1 MKIKLTHPANGH
13 LAGEVIELP
22 DKQALELIQDSKAV
36 EVVEDFEPPV
46 YYEERKTRK
55 VKHGDG

>member
-22 DKQALELIQDSKAV
+22 DKQALELIQDSKAF

-55 VKHGDG
+55 VK